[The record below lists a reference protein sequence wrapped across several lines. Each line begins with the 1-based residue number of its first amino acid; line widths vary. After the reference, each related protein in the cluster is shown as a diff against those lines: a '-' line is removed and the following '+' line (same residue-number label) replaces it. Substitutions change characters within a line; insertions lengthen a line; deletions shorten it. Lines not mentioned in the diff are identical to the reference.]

1 MATSFLDLTNTLL
14 RRINEVEIAQADFA
28 NVRGVQKLAKDAV
41 QASINKI
48 NQAEYKWPFN
58 AAEHTQ
64 VLAVG
69 QEEYSWPSSF
79 KIAEWNTFQLQQDGS
94 LGINHTTLRPIER
107 DEWYTIFADRDDD
120 AGATGLGVP
129 RYAAPGHGNGYI
141 ISPSPDKAYTLKF
154 RYYLQPTALSTYD
167 STSRIPDTYD
177 HVVADGAL
185 YHMYMFRDNPEQ
197 AGVSSQLFLQG
208 VKEMQSILI
217 NKYQAI
223 RDTRIY
229 RKTGLRTSFSNY

>member
-1 MATSFLDLTNTLL
+1 MPTTFLDLTNTLL

-41 QASINKI
+41 QASLNKI

-79 KIAEWNTFQLQQDGS
+79 KIADWNTFQLQQDGS
-94 LGINHTTLRPIER
+94 LGINHITLRAISR
-107 DEWYTIFADRDDD
+107 DEWYLNYADRDDD
-120 AGATGLGVP
+120 AGASGLGIP
-129 RYAAPGHGNGYI
+129 RYVWPGHGNGYGVTQ
-141 ISPSPDKAYTLKF
+141 SPDKAYTLRF
-154 RYYLQPTALSTYD
+154 RYYLQPTALSAFD
-167 STSRIPDTYD
+167 DESRIPNTYD
-177 HVVADGAL
+177 HVIIDGAL

-197 AGVSSQLFLQG
+197 AGVTSQLYLQG
-208 VKEMQSILI
+208 IKEMQGILI
-217 NKYQAI
+217 NKYQSI
-223 RDTRIY
+223 RDTRIF
-229 RKTGLRTSFSNY
+229 RQTGLRTSFSNY